1 MLASIDTV
9 VVLSD
14 PTDYCLSSQLLHTLH
29 RVPDLTSKKSC
40 RNLPL
45 DETMIANI
53 NTIRAR
59 SQNRLT
65 VKALALA
72 YEDAFGQKISHATL
86 CRYNKRSAETVPT
99 IESSAQ
105 ISQQATSFD
114 RQQPLINRNMVLLDP
129 SDMMGYHPNLSNP
142 SVYMPISSSS
152 SSTTVQQHGVPN
164 QTIYNAVS
172 NHSASFP
179 VHHQSFHNTHNASH
193 HQNNHH

>member
-1 MLASIDTV
+1 MLASVDTV

-14 PTDYCLSSQLLHTLH
+14 PTDYCLSSQLLHTLR

-53 NTIRAR
+53 NAIRAR

-99 IESSAQ
+99 VESSAQ

-114 RQQPLINRNMVLLDP
+114 RQQPLIDRNMLLLDP
-129 SDMMGYHPNLSNP
+129 SDMMGYHPNLSSP
-142 SVYMPISSSS
+142 SLYMPISSSS
-152 SSTTVQQHGVPN
+152 SPTVQQHGVPD
-164 QTIYNAVS
+164 QIIYNA
-172 NHSASFP
+172 ASSENALFP
-179 VHHQSFHNTHNASH
+179 VNHQSFHNTHNASYR
-193 HQNNHH
+193 QINHH

>member
-1 MLASIDTV
+1 M
-9 VVLSD
+9 
-14 PTDYCLSSQLLHTLH
+14 HTLR

-45 DETMIANI
+45 DETITPEVIANI

-59 SQNRLT
+59 SENRLT

-72 YEDAFGQKISHATL
+72 YEDVFGHKISHATL

-99 IESSAQ
+99 VESSAQ
-105 ISQQATSFD
+105 ISQQATNFD
-114 RQQPLINRNMVLLDP
+114 RQQPLISRNMVLLDP
-129 SDMMGYHPNLSNP
+129 SNMMGYHLNLSNP

-152 SSTTVQQHGVPN
+152 SPMVPQHGVPN

-179 VHHQSFHNTHNASH
+179 VHHQSFHNTHYTSY
-193 HQNNHH
+193 HQNNH